1 MPKYIELTGDLVDK
15 AKRAS
20 GTLNMYSIALAQ
32 MFENIDQLPAADV
45 APVKHGRW
53 EYKYR
58 SGTVPKTGVVSSC
71 CDMWNERRTDYCPWC
86 GAKMDLEPPAPPE
99 PEPYGYILISLF
111 DGCSPETEQFH
122 TYEEARET
130 MMEELA
136 QCTFVYRSDQE
147 EHQWS
152 EISKK
157 ETVDITGIKP
167 GKNIGWTHDGAYHE
181 YKGGQCRSEWAI
193 IAVERWP
200 DDE

>member
-1 MPKYIELTGDLVDK
+1 MPKYIELTDDLVDK

-20 GTLNMYSIALAQ
+20 GTLNMYSIAIAQ

-86 GAKMDLEPPAPPE
+86 GAKMDLEPTAPPE

-122 TYEEARET
+122 TYEEAREA
-130 MMEELA
+130 MMEEIA
-136 QCTFVYRSDQE
+136 QCTFVDGSDQE

-167 GKNIGWTHDGAYHE
+167 GENIGWTHDGAYHE
-181 YKGGQCRSEWAI
+181 YRDGRRRSEWAI

>member
-1 MPKYIELTGDLVDK
+1 MPKYIELTDDLVDK

-20 GTLNMYSIALAQ
+20 GTLNMYSIAISQ

-45 APVKHGRW
+45 SPVQHGRW

-58 SGTVPKTGVVSSC
+58 SGTVPQTGVVSSC
-71 CDMWNERRTDYCPWC
+71 CDMWNERSTDYCPWC
-86 GAKMDLEPPAPPE
+86 GAKMDLEPPSPPE

-122 TYEEARET
+122 TYEEAREA

-136 QCTFVYRSDQE
+136 QCTFVDGSDQE

-167 GKNIGWTHDGAYHE
+167 GENIGWTHDGAYHE
-181 YKGGQCRSEWAI
+181 YRDGRRRSEWAI

>member
-1 MPKYIELTGDLVDK
+1 MPKYIELTDDLVNK

-20 GTLNMYSIALAQ
+20 GTLNMYSIAIAQ

-71 CDMWNERRTDYCPWC
+71 CDLWNKRSTDYCPWC

-99 PEPYGYILISLF
+99 PEPYGYILISVS
-111 DGCSPETEQFH
+111 DGYSPETEQFH
-122 TYEEARET
+122 THEEARKV

-136 QCTFVYRSDQE
+136 KETFVDGSDRE

-157 ETVDITGIKP
+157 ETADITGITP
-167 GKNIGWTHDGAYHE
+167 GENIGWTHDGAYRDYRDGRFH
-181 YKGGQCRSEWAI
+181 SEWAI

-200 DDE
+200 EEE